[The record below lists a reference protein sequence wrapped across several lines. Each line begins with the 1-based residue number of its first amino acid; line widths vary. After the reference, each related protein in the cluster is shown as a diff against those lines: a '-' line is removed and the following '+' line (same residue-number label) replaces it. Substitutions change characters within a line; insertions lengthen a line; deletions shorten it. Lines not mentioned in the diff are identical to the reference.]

1 MLFAAFVISLE
12 WLETYSVEGWGSAG
26 TNKRLK
32 YAKEQQQ
39 QGAGYRE
46 RVLDNIEKWISIP
59 THSFAAQSILISGYQ
74 DVYVEI
80 QSGHPS
86 LRIYFLSCGTVGKSF
101 IGG

>member
-59 THSFAAQSILISGYQ
+59 THSFAARRVS
-74 DVYVEI
+74 
-80 QSGHPS
+80 
-86 LRIYFLSCGTVGKSF
+86 
-101 IGG
+101 